1 MATQKTIT
9 FYQCD
14 ICKKGFDTEAEA
26 VACQASHGT
35 ISIDRLQYGTSKITG
50 TFPEALVLTDGVKK
64 AKYVFLRE
72 LKSDGESN
80 SQE

>member
-14 ICKKGFDTEAEA
+14 ICKKEYDTQAEA
-26 VACQASHGT
+26 VACEASHGT
-35 ISIDRLQYGTSKITG
+35 ISIDRLQYGASSKITG
-50 TFPEALVLTDGVKK
+50 TFPEALVLTDSVKK

-72 LKSDGESN
+72 LKSDE
-80 SQE
+80 